1 MSAPGRFR
9 TADAAVVAGACL
21 AACAVRVPLAL
32 QSLWYDEVA
41 SYLGYGIRGTG
52 FALTRMYT
60 QANHVLQTVLSAWCI
75 DALGPTEWAMRLPSF
90 LAGLATIPAAWM
102 LGNEAGGPRLGR
114 AAAVAA
120 ALMPIAALEATEA
133 RGYALMALFATLCT
147 ALFLRG
153 LRTQRAGTWALYAL
167 CAGLGTWSHLVTVVV
182 PVFHGL
188 WTLAA
193 TARAPDAAA
202 RRALRAPLAATLA
215 AGAAS
220 LLVVAPFAAELLAI
234 RREFLALD
242 GNEPR
247 LAGPEGWMMLLG
259 LGGSWTWWASLAAVP
274 VVAAGAWACRTQPAL
289 RRALALAA
297 GGALVA
303 LAAPLL
309 GSWLYARFLAF
320 LVPAV
325 GADAPGAPDGRPCPP
340 PWRRSR
346 GRGRWGRSR
355 RASRCARPARRSSK
369 ACSAANRRSRSAC
382 RTPCRAG
389 TRRSRGWNSPAPRP
403 TDATSRRRSRRR
415 ARCAC
420 WCCTRARC
428 PPTCSTRCATR
439 ATSWNAPGQVGST
452 RAAASCARTCDARHS
467 PADATGA
474 RRGAAPRRA
483 PHVCRNATIGSLRL
497 AMIAG

>member
-1 MSAPGRFR
+1 MSRPADPGRFAA
-9 TADAAVVAGACL
+9 ADAAVVAGACL

-32 QSLWYDEVA
+32 QSLWYDEIA

-60 QANHVLQTVLSAWCI
+60 QANHVLQTVLSAWCVET
-75 DALGPTEWAMRLPSF
+75 LGPTEWAMRLPSF

-120 ALMPIAALEATEA
+120 ALMPIAALEATES

-153 LRTQRAGTWALYAL
+153 LRAGGTGTWALYAL
-167 CAGLGTWSHLVTVVV
+167 CAGLGTWSHLVTTVV

-193 TARAPDAAA
+193 IVRAPDAAA

-215 AGAAS
+215 AGAAG
-220 LLVVAPFAAELLAI
+220 LLAVAPFLRELLAI
-234 RREFLALD
+234 RGEFLALD

-247 LAGPEGWMMLLG
+247 LLGPEGWMMLLG
-259 LGGSWTWWASLAAVP
+259 LGGSWTWWASLAAAP
-274 VVAAGAWACRTQPAL
+274 VVAAGAWACRARPAL
-289 RRALALAA
+289 RRALVLAA

-303 LAAPLL
+303 LAAPLV

-325 GADAPGAPDGRPCPP
+325 ALAAGAGALALADRAGAAGARAARTRLFTVPAALAALAWTWSLGTLPPRQPLREASQLVIDGLRRGETALAVGLPDPVQGWYPALEGLELPSAPPNGRDFAPALA
-340 PWRRSR
+340 
-346 GRGRWGRSR
+346 
-355 RASRCARPARRSSK
+355 ASRAARVLVLYPRAMPAGVFDALRDQGYVIERSFPGWIDQGGGELRTYVRR
-369 ACSAANRRSRSAC
+369 
-382 RTPCRAG
+382 TEAG
-389 TRRSRGWNSPAPRP
+389 PAP
-403 TDATSRRRSRRR
+403 
-415 ARCAC
+415 
-420 WCCTRARC
+420 
-428 PPTCSTRCATR
+428 
-439 ATSWNAPGQVGST
+439 
-452 RAAASCARTCDARHS
+452 AAA
-467 PADATGA
+467 PA
-474 RRGAAPRRA
+474 P
-483 PHVCRNATIGSLRL
+483 
-497 AMIAG
+497 